1 MQIFVRRT
9 MARRLAIAVAGQLLI
24 LTTAQADDSAATHAA
39 NYLRD
44 QGTYVPGWD
53 VALGGGPEVRPT
65 YEGSDRYRH
74 VPGLILNVNW
84 TWADM
89 ISIGTNGISASWHE
103 EGCRVGVALAYDTGR
118 RDNTGDGAFQEG
130 DDRLEGLGDI
140 GFAVGPKLFA
150 SYSVGQVTFSESVT
164 QFTGGS
170 SGGVQADVGVS
181 WRRTLTERSILML
194 HAGASWQDR
203 KRMQEFFGV
212 TPTQALNS
220 MFPEFTAHAGV
231 KDVTGGVTYVYR
243 FGEHLFF
250 VGSAAVE
257 QLLDDAA
264 SSPITFASTGVTAR
278 IGVGYH
284 F

>member
-1 MQIFVRRT
+1 
-9 MARRLAIAVAGQLLI
+9 
-24 LTTAQADDSAATHAA
+24 
-39 NYLRD
+39 
-44 QGTYVPGWD
+44 
-53 VALGGGPEVRPT
+53 
-65 YEGSDRYRH
+65 
-74 VPGLILNVNW
+74 
-84 TWADM
+84 M

-103 EGCRVGVALAYDTGR
+103 DGCRVGVALAYDTGR

-130 DDRLEGLGDI
+130 DDRLKGLGDI

-164 QFTGGS
+164 QFTSGS
-170 SGGVQADVGVS
+170 NGGVQADVGVS

-203 KRMQEFFGV
+203 KRMQDFFGV

-250 VGSAAVE
+250 VGSADVE

>member
-1 MQIFVRRT
+1 MRIFVRRT

-24 LTTAQADDSAATHAA
+24 LTAAQADDSAATHA

-44 QGTYVPGWD
+44 QGTYVPGWN

-74 VPGLILNVNW
+74 VPGLILSVNW

-118 RDNTGDGAFQEG
+118 RDHAADEAFQAG
-130 DDRLEGLGDI
+130 DDRLKGLGDI

-164 QFTGGS
+164 QFTS
-170 SGGVQADVGVS
+170 SSNGGVQADVGVS

-194 HAGASWQDR
+194 RAGASWQDP

-231 KDVTGGVTYVYR
+231 KDVTGGVTYVHR
-243 FGEHLFF
+243 FGEHVFF
-250 VGSAAVE
+250 VGSANV
-257 QLLDDAA
+257 QHLLDDAA
-264 SSPITFASTGVTAR
+264 RSPITFASTGVTAR

>member
-1 MQIFVRRT
+1 MRIFVPRT

-24 LTTAQADDSAATHAA
+24 STPAQADDPAATHAA

-44 QGTYVPGWD
+44 QVTYVPGWD

-84 TWADM
+84 TWADV
-89 ISIGTNGISASWHE
+89 ISIGTKEISASWHE

-130 DDRLEGLGDI
+130 DDRLKGLGDI

-164 QFTGGS
+164 RFTSGTNGGLR
-170 SGGVQADVGVS
+170 ADVGVS

-220 MFPEFTAHAGV
+220 MFPQFTAHAGV
-231 KDVTGGVTYVYR
+231 KDVSGGATYVYR
-243 FGEHLFF
+243 FGEHLFLL
-250 VGSAAVE
+250 GSANVE
-257 QLLDDAA
+257 QLLNDAA
-264 SSPITFASTGVTAR
+264 GSPVTFASKGVTAR
-278 IGVGYH
+278 FGVGYH

>member
-1 MQIFVRRT
+1 
-9 MARRLAIAVAGQLLI
+9 
-24 LTTAQADDSAATHAA
+24 
-39 NYLRD
+39 
-44 QGTYVPGWD
+44 
-53 VALGGGPEVRPT
+53 
-65 YEGSDRYRH
+65 
-74 VPGLILNVNW
+74 
-84 TWADM
+84 
-89 ISIGTNGISASWHE
+89 
-103 EGCRVGVALAYDTGR
+103 
-118 RDNTGDGAFQEG
+118 
-130 DDRLEGLGDI
+130 
-140 GFAVGPKLFA
+140 VGPKLFA
-150 SYSVGQVTFSESVT
+150 TYSVGQVTFSESVT

-170 SGGVQADVGVS
+170 NGGVQADVRVS
-181 WRRTLTERSILML
+181 WRRRLTERSILML

-203 KRMQEFFGV
+203 KRMQDFFGV

-250 VGSAAVE
+250 VGSADVE